1 MLLRRV
7 LAPLLLAACL
17 GSSEA
22 SPPEDQLH
30 ILFIG
35 NSLTAANDL
44 PGVVRRL
51 GEAIDGKAPVTQ
63 SVAEGGF
70 SLEDHWNRGEAQQ
83 AIAGDRWDMV
93 VLQQGPSALPESR
106 ILLVEYSKTFDEE
119 IRKVGGRPALYMVW
133 PPAERAA
140 DWDEVTE
147 SYRTAAQAL
156 NGILFPVGEAFRAA
170 LRRYPGLTLFAS
182 DGFHPSSA
190 GTYLAALV
198 IYAQASH
205 KSPLGIS
212 HRAGIADFP
221 PQDID
226 AIEAGAA
233 EAIERFSSP

>member
-17 GSSEA
+17 GSSEPNP
-22 SPPEDQLH
+22 SVDELH

-35 NSLTAANDL
+35 NSLTAVNDL
-44 PGVVRRL
+44 PDVVRRL
-51 GEAIDGKAPVTQ
+51 GRAVDGKAPVVGAVTR
-63 SVAEGGF
+63 GGF

-83 AIAGDRWDMV
+83 VIAGDRWDLV

-106 ILLVEYSKTFDEE
+106 ELLVEYAKKFDEE

-133 PPAERAA
+133 PEAERAA
-140 DWDEVTE
+140 DWDDVTE
-147 SYRTAAQAL
+147 SYRTAAQEV
-156 NGILFPVGEAFRAA
+156 NGVLFPVGESFRAA
-170 LRRYPGLTLFAS
+170 LRHYTGLMLFAS
-182 DGFHPSSA
+182 DGFHPSIE

-205 KSPLGIS
+205 RSPLGLS

-226 AIEAGAA
+226 ALETGAS
-233 EAIERFSSP
+233 EAIEQFSSP